1 MYNNNS
7 ISFAEQ
13 VIFIQ
18 IHSKGLL
25 FGTFSLI
32 LFDSIYSKG
41 LVVKYQSEIFGIF
54 WRSKANSITKSR
66 VRAFNQMRW
75 ITVSVRW
82 NLIIRLNRK
91 KGGEN
96 GSSTIYLHGHKLN
109 QLYPAWHIDRHF
121 ARPKGTDCPPK

>member
-1 MYNNNS
+1 MDY
-7 ISFAEQ
+7 I
-13 VIFIQ
+13 
-18 IHSKGLL
+18 

-75 ITVSVRW
+75 ITMSVRW
-82 NLIIRLNRK
+82 NLIIRLN
-91 KGGEN
+91 G
-96 GSSTIYLHGHKLN
+96 
-109 QLYPAWHIDRHF
+109 
-121 ARPKGTDCPPK
+121 